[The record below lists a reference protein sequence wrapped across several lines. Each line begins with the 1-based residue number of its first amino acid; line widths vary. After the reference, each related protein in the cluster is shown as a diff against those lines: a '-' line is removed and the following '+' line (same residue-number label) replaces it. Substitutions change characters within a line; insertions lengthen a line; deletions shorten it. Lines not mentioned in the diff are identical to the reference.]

1 MKLMTDTQVQTQD
14 PHPDFIIR
22 SRAAL
27 DDSNLQQALEKA
39 GSGFVHKRQAAIDR
53 VGNFEQLR
61 DRAQRVR
68 AEAMKH
74 LDVYLL
80 HFERKVKEA
89 GGQVHWAETPEQMR
103 ETVIALCQQHDAKT
117 ATKGKSMVGEE
128 VDLNEALEAAGVKPE
143 ETDLGEYV
151 LQLAHERPSHIVA
164 PALHKTKAQVESLFR
179 DNHALGERSLREVA
193 DIVNEA
199 RAVIRERFL
208 TADVG
213 ITGANMLIAET
224 GTAVIVTNEGNGDL
238 TATLPRTHIITSSI
252 DKIVPTW
259 EDASAILRVLGRSA
273 TGQDITTYTSFFTG
287 AKSSRDQDGPEHF
300 HIVLLDNHRSEL
312 LGTDYEE
319 MLHCIR
325 CGACMNHC
333 PVYQS
338 VGGHSYNSVYPGPM
352 GAVLTPL
359 LRHGKQDYQLPNA
372 STFCGRCEAVCPV
385 RIPLPGL
392 MRKLRDQEQEERK
405 LSNLS
410 TLGVRLFCRLSRHPW
425 LYRRVTYIGL
435 KLLKALTGA
444 KSRYHSLPVMRG
456 WTQHRDF
463 PAPEGGSF
471 QTQWRANTKG
481 NDRD

>member
-1 MKLMTDTQVQTQD
+1 VSDPQVHTQD
-14 PHPDFIIR
+14 PSPDFIVR
-22 SRAAL
+22 ARAAL
-27 DDSNLQQALEKA
+27 DDTHLQQALEKA

-53 VGNFEQLR
+53 IANFEQLR

-68 AEAMKH
+68 AQVMKN
-74 LDVYLL
+74 LDIYLL
-80 HFERKVKEA
+80 QFEKKVQES
-89 GGQVHWAETPEQMR
+89 GGHVHWVETPEQMR
-103 ETVIALCQQHDAKT
+103 ETVIHLCRKYGAQT

-128 VDLNEALEAAGVKPE
+128 VDLNEAVEAAGVKPE

-179 DNHALGERSLREVA
+179 QHHALGERSLEEVA

-208 TADVG
+208 SADVG

-224 GTAVIVTNEGNGDL
+224 GTAAIVTNEGNGDL

-259 EDASAILRVLGRSA
+259 KDASAILRVLGRSA

-287 AKSSRDQDGPEHF
+287 GKSTRDKDGPEHF

-312 LGTDYEE
+312 LGTDYES

-359 LRHGKQDYQLPNA
+359 LRHGKEDYQLPNA
-372 STFCGRCEAVCPV
+372 STFCGRCEDVCPV

-392 MRKLRDQEQEERK
+392 MRKLRDREQQESRFPG
-405 LSNLS
+405 SS
-410 TLGVRLFCRLSRHPW
+410 TLAVKLFCRLSRHPR
-425 LYRRVTYIGL
+425 LYRHLTHGVL
-435 KLLKALTGA
+435 KLVSLFGGRKGRLGTLPLMSGW
-444 KSRYHSLPVMRG
+444 SRY
-456 WTQHRDF
+456 RDF
-463 PAPEGGSF
+463 PAPQAGSF
-471 QTQWRANTKG
+471 QGQWRAQSKG
-481 NDRD
+481 RHHD

>member
-1 MKLMTDTQVQTQD
+1 MSQVQTQE
-14 PHPDFIIR
+14 PQPDFIIR

-27 DDSNLQQALEKA
+27 EDNHLQEALEKA
-39 GSGFVHKRQAAIDR
+39 GSGFVYKRQAAIER
-53 VGNFEQLR
+53 IGNFEQLR
-61 DRAQRVR
+61 DQARQVRVR
-68 AEAMKH
+68 ALKH
-74 LDVYLL
+74 LDLYLL
-80 HFERKVKEA
+80 HFEKKVQNA

-103 ETVIALCQQHDAKT
+103 EIVIGLCQAQNAKT

-128 VDLNEALEAAGVKPE
+128 VDLNEALEAAGVEPQ

-164 PALHKTKAQVESLFR
+164 PALHKTKAQVQSLFR
-179 DNHALGERSLREVA
+179 ANHALGERALDEVA

-199 RAVIRERFL
+199 RAVIRDRFL
-208 TADVG
+208 QADVG

-224 GTAVIVTNEGNGDL
+224 GTAAIVTNEGNGDL
-238 TATLPRTHIITSSI
+238 TATLPRTHIITTSI

-287 AKSSRDQDGPEHF
+287 ARSERDKDGPEQF
-300 HIVLLDNHRSEL
+300 HIVLLDNRRSEL
-312 LGTDYEE
+312 LGSEYEE

-333 PVYQS
+333 PVYQA

-359 LRHGKQDYQLPNA
+359 LRHEEQDNQLPNA
-372 STFCGRCEAVCPV
+372 STFCGRCESVCPV

-392 MRKLRDQEQEERK
+392 MRKLRDREQREAK
-405 LSNLS
+405 HASVS
-410 TLGVRLFCRLSRHPW
+410 TLAVKLFCRLSRHPV
-425 LYRRVTYIGL
+425 LYRRLTHFSL
-435 KLLKALTGA
+435 KLVSMIRGR
-444 KSRYHSLPVMRG
+444 KSRFRTLPLMSG
-456 WTQHRDF
+456 WSRHRDF
-463 PAPEGGSF
+463 PAPDNGSF
-471 QTQWRANTKG
+471 QSQWQQRHKG
-481 NDRD
+481 TNHD

>member
-1 MKLMTDTQVQTQD
+1 VSDSQVHTQK
-14 PHPDFIIR
+14 PSPDFIIR
-22 SRAAL
+22 ARAAL
-27 DDSNLQQALEKA
+27 DDTNLQQALEKA

-53 VGNFEQLR
+53 IANVESLR
-61 DRAQRVR
+61 DRARQVR
-68 AEAMKH
+68 EEAMRH

-80 HFERKVKEA
+80 HFERKVEEA
-89 GGQVHWAETPEQMR
+89 GGHVHWVETPEQMR
-103 ETVIALCQQHDAKT
+103 ETVIRLCRQYSART

-128 VDLNEALEAAGVKPE
+128 VDLNEALEAAGVQPE

-179 DNHALGERSLREVA
+179 QHHALGERSLEEVA

-208 TADVG
+208 SADVG

-224 GTAVIVTNEGNGDL
+224 GTAAIVTNEGNGDL

-252 DKIVPTW
+252 DKVVPTW
-259 EDASAILRVLGRSA
+259 KDASAILRVLARSA

-287 AKSSRDQDGPEHF
+287 TRSAGDKDGPEHF

-312 LGTDYEE
+312 LGTDYAE

-372 STFCGRCEAVCPV
+372 STFCGRCEEVCPV
-385 RIPLPGL
+385 RIPLPDL
-392 MRKLRDQEQEERK
+392 MRKLRNQEQRENHFPA
-405 LSNLS
+405 SS
-410 TLGVRLFCRLSRHPW
+410 TLAVRLFCRLSRHPQ
-425 LYRRVTYIGL
+425 LYRYLTHGIL
-435 KLLKALTGA
+435 KLLSLF
-444 KSRYHSLPVMRG
+444 SRQKGRFRSLPLMSDWARY
-456 WTQHRDF
+456 RDF
-463 PAPEGGSF
+463 PAPQAGSF
-471 QTQWRANTKG
+471 QGQWRGQSRGKRHDG
-481 NDRD
+481 